1 MVRKSRNL
9 PRRIALQKDSAVG
22 KQTARKWGDSRA
34 LFVSVTG
41 TARSNRKWACAP
53 AQGSYGPMSQ
63 VHTFSMLP

>member
-34 LFVSVTG
+34 LFVIYQTPQ
-41 TARSNRKWACAP
+41 K
-53 AQGSYGPMSQ
+53 QGG
-63 VHTFSMLP
+63 FSSR